1 MKKLLALAFMVFLVA
16 GASAQDNTAYFN
28 AGTPDASTLVVSPG
42 KWVEIPIWF
51 HADSA
56 EVAIENMCIPLGIK
70 EAYMDAFDY
79 PASAL
84 FWPLSIWDN
93 PGFANPN
100 DDAHPTY
107 PNPPGYISYSFI
119 GFARQINPDTQ
130 LLWTSLQLKIMSFTV
145 HTSDTVVV
153 DQTFSDLLIS
163 GNDPVQNIANVGD
176 STGAGGYP
184 VDFTGCPVY
193 FSPNQPPEIDPG
205 EVFTMPYDCGYT
217 DFTVFIEIF
226 DNDGDALT
234 VTTNYGEVS
243 LFSTVGGPGE
253 PTTYTYQIDFLMA
266 DFCGECATFQLEV
279 TADDG
284 VNEPATVFTYAEE
297 VTIIGEIVASMN
309 TALYIW
315 PGMEDWMNVYLD
327 ACGDCFCLGGF
338 VFSIEYDASVLE
350 ITEVE
355 KGAALEF
362 GEYWNVVFNFDGPG
376 TLRVTFINDLNNQ
389 TQVPDICALD
399 SEDWL
404 FRMKFLLNP
413 EPDYPTNFCIP
424 ICFMYDELGENH
436 YDYNNVA
443 DKAGYHIWINDG
455 CTDDPDSV
463 LYETLLLTMECGN
476 IKVLDQ
482 HNVFLGD
489 INLNGY
495 ANEVG
500 DAVLLANHLI
510 DPVTYPFSL
519 RQMFASDVNGD
530 DLQAT
535 IADLIWLINE
545 LNGAN
550 GGKVA
555 PLDVAATV
563 AMPADAFGNVDITV
577 NSEVSVGGALVSI
590 NHAGVELGVPVVNG
604 MNIDYRDNGEVM
616 TVLVYKESASFAPG
630 TNVLFTVPVLSEGAI
645 SFDAVSVS
653 DDRGALL
660 NGQVSYEAAL
670 PTEFAVSQNYP
681 NPFNAKTSFKLEL
694 PVSSD
699 VTVNVYN
706 VAGQLVKAI
715 NMPNLDAGVHS
726 VVWDAS
732 DVASGV
738 YFYKVTADD
747 FTKTMKMTLLK

>member
-16 GASAQDNTAYFN
+16 GATADNTAYYN
-28 AGTPDASTLVVSPG
+28 AGTPDGSLLVVSPG
-42 KWVEIPIWF
+42 KWVEIPVWF
-51 HADSA
+51 TGDPA
-56 EVAIENMCIPLGIK
+56 EVWVENISFPLGCK
-70 EAYMDAFDY
+70 QAYLDTIDVNGGQMFDTVPQWGSKGFFNY
-79 PASAL
+79 NYDNTPAPDYA
-84 FWPLSIWDN
+84 
-93 PGFANPN
+93 
-100 DDAHPTY
+100 
-107 PNPPGYISYSFI
+107 NPPGYISYTFQ
-119 GFARQINPDTQ
+119 GFARYIDPTQEGLWSPTQI
-130 LLWTSLQLKIMSFTV
+130 KFCSFLV
-145 HTSDTVVV
+145 HTEDTVAV
-153 DQTFSDLLIS
+153 DQTFTDLLID
-163 GNDPVQNIANVGD
+163 GMDKVQGPLNCGD
-176 STGAGGYP
+176 TTGSFSFP
-184 VDFTGCPVY
+184 VDFTGCPIY
-193 FSPNQPPEIDPG
+193 FSPNQPPEIDPD

-217 DFTVFIEIF
+217 DFEVFIDIF
-226 DNDGDALT
+226 DNDSDVLT
-234 VTTNYGEVS
+234 VTANYGTVTLHATEVIGDAS
-243 LFSTVGGPGE
+243 L
-253 PTTYTYQIDFLMA
+253 YTYKIAFDMD
-266 DFCGECATFQLEV
+266 DFCGDCASFFLEI

-284 VNEPATVFTYAEE
+284 VNDPATVYIYAEE
-297 VTIIGEIVASMN
+297 TTIIGEIVASMDN
-309 TALYIW
+309 ALYIW

-327 ACGDCFCLGGF
+327 VCGECFCLGGF
-338 VFSIEYDASVLE
+338 VFSVEYDASVLE
-350 ITEVE
+350 ITDVE
-355 KGAALEF
+355 RGAALMD
-362 GEYWNVVFNFDGPG
+362 GEYWNVVYNFDGPG
-376 TLRVTFINDLNNQ
+376 TIRVTFINDLNNQ
-389 TQVPDICALD
+389 TQVRPICGLFG
-399 SEDWL
+399 EDWL

-424 ICFMYDELGENH
+424 ICFMYDQLGENH

-443 DKAGYHIWINDG
+443 DEDGYHIWINDG

-476 IKVLDQ
+476 IKVLDD

-510 DPVTYPFSL
+510 DPAGFPFSL
-519 RQMFASDVNGD
+519 RQMFASDVND
-530 DLQAT
+530 DGLQAT

-545 LNGAN
+545 LNGSN

-555 PLDVAATV
+555 PLDVAAIV
-563 AMPADAFGNVDITV
+563 AMPADASGNVDITV

-590 NHAGVELGVPVVNG
+590 NHTGVELGAPVVDG
-604 MNIDYRDNGEVM
+604 MNIDYSDNGEVM
-616 TVLVYKESASFAPG
+616 TVLVYKETSSLNPG

-681 NPFNAKTSFKLEL
+681 NPFNARTSFKLEL
-694 PVSSD
+694 PISSD

>member
-1 MKKLLALAFMVFLVA
+1 M
-16 GASAQDNTAYFN
+16 Y
-28 AGTPDASTLVVSPG
+28 
-42 KWVEIPIWF
+42 
-51 HADSA
+51 
-56 EVAIENMCIPLGIK
+56 
-70 EAYMDAFDY
+70 
-79 PASAL
+79 
-84 FWPLSIWDN
+84 
-93 PGFANPN
+93 
-100 DDAHPTY
+100 
-107 PNPPGYISYSFI
+107 
-119 GFARQINPDTQ
+119 
-130 LLWTSLQLKIMSFTV
+130 
-145 HTSDTVVV
+145 
-153 DQTFSDLLIS
+153 
-163 GNDPVQNIANVGD
+163 
-176 STGAGGYP
+176 
-184 VDFTGCPVY
+184 
-193 FSPNQPPEIDPG
+193 
-205 EVFTMPYDCGYT
+205 
-217 DFTVFIEIF
+217 
-226 DNDGDALT
+226 
-234 VTTNYGEVS
+234 
-243 LFSTVGGPGE
+243 
-253 PTTYTYQIDFLMA
+253 
-266 DFCGECATFQLEV
+266 
-279 TADDG
+279 
-284 VNEPATVFTYAEE
+284 
-297 VTIIGEIVASMN
+297 
-309 TALYIW
+309 
-315 PGMEDWMNVYLD
+315 VYLD

-338 VFSIEYDASVLE
+338 VFSVEYDASVLE
-350 ITEVE
+350 VTEVH
-355 KGAALEF
+355 KGPALAG

-376 TLRVTFINDLNNQ
+376 TIRVTFINDLNNQ
-389 TQVPDICALD
+389 TQVEPICDINP
-399 SEDWL
+399 EEWL
-404 FRMKFLLNP
+404 FAMKFLLNP
-413 EPDYPTNFCIP
+413 EPEYPANFCIP
-424 ICFMYDELGENH
+424 ICFMYDDLGENH

-443 DKAGYHIWINDG
+443 DEEGYHIWINDG

-476 IKVLDQ
+476 IKVMDE
-482 HNVFLGD
+482 HNVLTGD

-510 DPVTYPFSL
+510 DPIAFPFSL
-519 RQMFASDVNGD
+519 RQMFASDVND
-530 DLQAT
+530 DGLQAT
-535 IADLIWLINE
+535 IADLIWLINA
-545 LNGAN
+545 LNSPG

-563 AMPADAFGNVDITV
+563 AMPADASGNVDITV

-590 NHAGVELGVPVVNG
+590 NHAGVELGVPVVDG
-604 MNIDYRDNGEVM
+604 MNIDYSDNGEVM
-616 TVLVYKESASFAPG
+616 TVLVYKETSSLNPG

-694 PVSSD
+694 PISSD